1 MTNIDPYF
9 CIFDS
14 IGHPK
19 HYKKIELPTGFS
31 VYLLCDTSDKR
42 YIFVHTDRMEFNLSS
57 ARDNQDVVRLF
68 GALSKRLTECDKAND
83 LFDYYDSSELH
94 EAHRAKFE
102 GNDVPVYRIRKASLR
117 LYLVFVGPDIVLFRL
132 ATKRQDKISNSEIKT
147 LDQRVEAIYAYPIG
161 SKNFLRRVL

>member
-14 IGHPK
+14 VGYPR
-19 HYKKIELPTGFS
+19 HYKKLELPTSFS

-68 GALSKRLTECDKAND
+68 AALGKRLTECEKAND
-83 LFDYYDSSELH
+83 LFVYYDTNELH
-94 EAHRAKFE
+94 EAHRSKFE
-102 GNDVPVYRIRKASLR
+102 GNEVPVYRIRKASLR
-117 LYLVFVGPDIVLFRL
+117 LYLVFLGSDIVLFRL
-132 ATKRQDKISNSEIKT
+132 STKRQNKISDSEKKT
-147 LDQRVEAIYAYPIG
+147 LDQRVKAIYSYPIG
-161 SKNFLRRVL
+161 STSFLRRVL